1 MKISARNIKRFNC
14 SWKKGQRRSSLLQRW
29 FIFLRVAQFLV
40 RSTFGAM
47 SGAGREE
54 DHRGVEGARQHGVK
68 KTKPLFRTPTPCLRT
83 GSGDLEYGINPLE
96 SALDG
101 SRVFKHH
108 EIFCHFPPFVAP
120 ANRTILYE
128 FSGLKVPVR
137 FDCANQRQWHV
148 WGTFDLGVKAYR
160 TSDGVLLTEQ
170 QARSRHF
177 ENFRDVPGLTNMFA
191 SGDSTTSSLTFA
203 EMFPPYT
210 YYAQSMDRRYQCHV
224 HAAMLQ
230 AFMPVYQVPLP
241 VMDEEYDEHVQV
253 YQSVW
258 EYWKSH
264 ADGII
269 RTTKVWNYKN
279 GRFRRGKDVE
289 SKSLQNPKP
298 VPASSAST
306 AAAKPVP
313 HRPFVFVEA
322 GGRWGTWGFRAL
334 QALRQFALTQDDQ
347 APAGGGGWTT
357 DERTRSEAVVPANKI
372 PYHITDKNAFLH
384 FFEMNPIFCD
394 GIREMARVNHFPLST
409 HRLRIYC
416 RPFNLELFGSILAD
430 RRHTPVIDVLDMDI
444 QGGESILSDVDK
456 TYPLLWDLMCTKVK
470 KVIIGTHN
478 KFTHEAIVETFLGRK
493 RKSYE
498 VGAPAAPVWELVAE
512 MPHRHAVQAN
522 STFSNW
528 NFTMVAKAMARERR
542 RNTGSYIAGG
552 ETETSREDEEQ
563 FGMIANQDGELV
575 FRNLNLIGK

>member
-1 MKISARNIKRFNC
+1 M
-14 SWKKGQRRSSLLQRW
+14 
-29 FIFLRVAQFLV
+29 
-40 RSTFGAM
+40 
-47 SGAGREE
+47 
-54 DHRGVEGARQHGVK
+54 
-68 KTKPLFRTPTPCLRT
+68 
-83 GSGDLEYGINPLE
+83 E
-96 SALDG
+96 SALDA

-160 TSDGVLLTEQ
+160 TSDGVLLTEH

-191 SGDSTTSSLTFA
+191 SGDSTTSSLTFS

-264 ADGII
+264 ADGIT
-269 RTTKVWNYKN
+269 RTAKIAWNYKN
-279 GRFRRGKDVE
+279 GNSSRRGKDVE
-289 SKSLQNPKP
+289 SNKSLPNDPKP
-298 VPASSAST
+298 VPALSSAST
-306 AAAKPVP
+306 PAAKPVP

-347 APAGGGGWTT
+347 APAGSSGWTT
-357 DERTRSEAVVPANKI
+357 DEERTSEEQVQVVSANKKI
-372 PYHITDKNAFLH
+372 PYHLTDKNVFLH

-394 GIREMARVNHFPLST
+394 GIREMVSIAKMSGSGRLQGLSCLSGMT
-409 HRLRIYC
+409 H
-416 RPFNLELFGSILAD
+416 
-430 RRHTPVIDVLDMDI
+430 
-444 QGGESILSDVDK
+444 
-456 TYPLLWDLMCTKVK
+456 
-470 KVIIGTHN
+470 
-478 KFTHEAIVETFLGRK
+478 
-493 RKSYE
+493 
-498 VGAPAAPVWELVAE
+498 
-512 MPHRHAVQAN
+512 
-522 STFSNW
+522 
-528 NFTMVAKAMARERR
+528 
-542 RNTGSYIAGG
+542 
-552 ETETSREDEEQ
+552 
-563 FGMIANQDGELV
+563 DGC
-575 FRNLNLIGK
+575 NA